1 VIAVL
6 SQDEVPV
13 LPSELAALLV
23 TTFELSC
30 STLLT
35 RSSVLKLLAVT
46 GQDMVDQHYNIG
58 QLARVARVPVSTLRY
73 YERVGLLAP
82 AGRAHNNYRFYT
94 QDTLQI
100 VRFIRAA
107 QATGFTLED
116 VRTLLTLWHGQSALC
131 KDVQPLVAKRLAEVT
146 QRLQDMQ
153 HIQRILTSMLA
164 ICHAQEQNAPCPV
177 IDKLTEAVS

>member
-1 VIAVL
+1 MIY
-6 SQDEVPV
+6 
-13 LPSELAALLV
+13 
-23 TTFELSC
+23 
-30 STLLT
+30 
-35 RSSVLKLLAVT
+35 RRSVLKLLSVT
-46 GQDMVDQHYNIG
+46 GQDMGYKHYNIG
-58 QLARVARVPVSTLRY
+58 QLARAAGVPVSTLRY

-94 QDTLQI
+94 QDTLHI

-116 VRTLLTLWHGQSALC
+116 VRTLLTFWHGQSALC

-146 QRLQDMQ
+146 QRLQDMR

-164 ICHAQEQNAPCPV
+164 MCNAQEQNASCPV
-177 IDKLTEAVS
+177 IDKLTEALSSPLHSGAIALPRRHA